1 MTTRS
6 RTSVIRILAAAA
18 MCAAVAVGASGCSAT
33 AGSAD
38 AAPAGAPATQLR
50 LGYFDNV
57 THAPALIGV
66 HEGIFAKDLGK
77 TVLRTE
83 QFNAGPAAVEALS
96 AGAIDAA
103 FIGPSPAINSFVA
116 SGGRSLRVISGATNG
131 GAALVVRAGIHT
143 VDQLKGTTLA
153 TPQLG
158 NTQDVALRTFLTK
171 NGLKSSITG
180 GGDVTI
186 TPTDNAQTLQ
196 LFKQGKLDGA
206 WLPEPWVSRLV
217 IEGGAHVLV
226 DEKTQWKNGAFPTT
240 VLVVSTDFLRKHP
253 ATVAR
258 LVTGE
263 RDAVA
268 WLKGHGS
275 ADAVAAINAQLT
287 ADSGKALPAAVVAR
301 ALDEVT
307 FSVDPLA
314 STFPIQLTH
323 AVDAQLSK
331 NASLRGL
338 FDLRQLNADLADG
351 GAAKISVDGLGEG

>member
-1 MTTRS
+1 MTRKPRATAPR
-6 RTSVIRILAAAA
+6 VIRILAVAA
-18 MCAAVAVGASGCSAT
+18 MCAGLAGTVAGCSS
-33 AGSAD
+33 SAD
-38 AAPAGAPATQLR
+38 AAAAGKPATQLR

-77 TVLRTE
+77 TALKTE
-83 QFNAGPAAVEALS
+83 QFNAGPAEIEALS

-103 FIGPSPAINSFVA
+103 FVGPSPAINSFAA
-116 SGGRSLRVISGATNG
+116 SGGQSLRVIAGATNG
-131 GAALVVRAGIHT
+131 GAALVVRNGIQS
-143 VDQLKGTTLA
+143 VSDLKGKTLA

-158 NTQDVALRTFLTK
+158 NTQDVALRTYLAK
-171 NGLKSSITG
+171 NGLKAPITG

-240 VLVVSTDFLRKHP
+240 VLVVSTDFLKKHP

-258 LVTGE
+258 LVNGE

-268 WLKGHGS
+268 WLKS
-275 ADAVAAINAQLT
+275 QATPAAVAAINAQLK
-287 ADSGKALPAAVVAR
+287 ADSGKALSDAVVAR
-301 ALDEVT
+301 ALGEVS

-314 STFPIQLTH
+314 STFPIQLRH
-323 AVDAQLSK
+323 AVDAGLSK
-331 NASLRGL
+331 NAKLTGL
-338 FDLRQLNADLADG
+338 FDLRQLNADLADSG
-351 GAAKISVDGLGEG
+351 TAKISVAGLGEQ